1 MKKATTKKAT
11 AKKAAAPPLLRSL
24 AVICALSLPAA
35 FSWAGGPDKVKLAI
49 GYIPHVQFT
58 PLYVGIDK
66 GFYAEEGIDLE
77 LAFGFQY
84 DIFSLLA
91 AGRID
96 IGLSDSDQLVISG
109 SRDLGL
115 QAVYQYYQKY
125 PVAIVARAETIR
137 DPADLKG
144 RTIGTPEMSGTSWIG
159 LQLFLRKYGLE
170 KSVNVEKIGYTQE
183 ATLMSGR
190 AAAVVCFLNN
200 EPVAMRAR
208 GTALRQWDV
217 KDWSDMVGA
226 SFISSRA
233 IIAARGDVLARF
245 VRATRKAMEFT
256 MTSREEAMQIALK
269 NVGNVKKEDEPLF
282 RLRLD
287 ATCDLFPSPQGYGA
301 LDPDRWSRSIS
312 ELASL
317 GLIPT
322 AYPAEKILR
331 QF

>member
-1 MKKATTKKAT
+1 VKTVTVRVV
-11 AKKAAAPPLLRSL
+11 LVL
-24 AVICALSLPAA
+24 CALFAWSAP
-35 FSWAGGPDKVKLAI
+35 SWAAGPDKVVLAI

-66 GFYAEEGIDLE
+66 GFYAAQGIDLQLE
-77 LAFGFQY
+77 FGFQY

-96 IGLSDSDQLVISG
+96 VGLSDSDQLVISG
-109 SRDLGL
+109 AKDLGL
-115 QAVYQYYQKY
+115 QAVFQYYQKY
-125 PVAIVARAETIR
+125 PISIVARADRVKTP
-137 DPADLKG
+137 DDLKG
-144 RTIGTPEMSGTSWIG
+144 KTIGTPEMSGSAWIG

-170 KSVNVEKIGYTQE
+170 KAVHVEKIGYTQE
-183 ATLMSGR
+183 STLMSGR

-200 EPVAMRAR
+200 EPVAMKAR
-208 GTALRQWDV
+208 GVALRQWDV

-233 IIAARGDVLARF
+233 IISARQDVLARF
-245 VRATRKAMEFT
+245 VRATRAAMEFT
-256 MTSREEAMQIALK
+256 MTHRDEAMQIALK

-287 ATCDLFPSPQGYGA
+287 ATCDLFPGPGGYGA
-301 LDPDRWSRSIS
+301 LDTDQYARSIS

-317 GLIPT
+317 GLIPA
-322 AYPAEKILR
+322 AYPADKILR

>member
-1 MKKATTKKAT
+1 W
-11 AKKAAAPPLLRSL
+11 AA
-24 AVICALSLPAA
+24 
-35 FSWAGGPDKVKLAI
+35 GPDKVVLAI

-66 GFYAEEGIDLE
+66 GYYAAEGIDLQLE
-77 LAFGFQY
+77 FGFQY

-96 IGLSDSDQLVISG
+96 LGLSDSDQLVISG
-109 SRDLGL
+109 SKDLGL
-115 QAVYQYYQKY
+115 QAVFQYYQQY
-125 PVAIVARAETIR
+125 PISIVARADVVRTPE
-137 DPADLKG
+137 DLKG
-144 RTIGTPEMSGTSWIG
+144 KTIGTPEVSGSSWIG
-159 LQLFLRKYGLE
+159 LQLFLKKYGLQNA
-170 KSVNVEKIGYTQE
+170 VNVEKIGYTQE
-183 ATLMSGR
+183 PTLLSGR

-200 EPVAMRAR
+200 EPVAMKAR
-208 GTALRQWDV
+208 GIALRQWDV

-233 IIAARGDVLARF
+233 IISAREDVLGRF
-245 VRATRKAMEFT
+245 VRATRKAMDFT
-256 MTSREEAMQIALK
+256 MTHRDEAMQIALK

-287 ATCDLFPSPQGYGA
+287 ATCDLFPSAQGYGA
-301 LDPDRWSRSIS
+301 LDPERYARSIS
-312 ELASL
+312 ELVSL
-317 GLIPT
+317 GLIPA

>member
-1 MKKATTKKAT
+1 VKSNVV
-11 AKKAAAPPLLRSL
+11 RSVL
-24 AVICALSLPAA
+24 VLCALLAGSAP
-35 FSWAGGPDKVKLAI
+35 SWAAGPDKVRLAI

-66 GFYAEEGIDLE
+66 GFYAAEGIDLD

-84 DIFSLLA
+84 DVFSLLA
-91 AGRID
+91 AGKID
-96 IGLSDSDQLVISG
+96 LGLSDSDQLVISG

-115 QAVYQYYQKY
+115 QAVFQYYQKY
-125 PVAIVARAETIR
+125 PVTIVARADAVK
-137 DPADLKG
+137 DPQDLKG
-144 RTIGTPEMSGTSWIG
+144 KVIGTPEMSGTSWIG
-159 LQLFLRKYGLE
+159 LQLFLRKYGLD
-170 KSVNVEKIGYTQE
+170 KAVTVEKIGYTQE
-183 ATLMSGR
+183 PALLSGR

-200 EPVAMRAR
+200 EPVAMKAR
-208 GTALRQWDV
+208 GIALRQWDV

-226 SFISSRA
+226 SFITSRA

-245 VRATRKAMEFT
+245 VRATRKAMAFT
-256 MTSREEAMQIALK
+256 MTNRDEAMRIALK

-287 ATCDLFPSPQGYGA
+287 ATCDLFPSAQGYGA
-301 LDPDRWSRSIS
+301 LDPVRYSRSIS
-312 ELASL
+312 ELAAL
-317 GLIPT
+317 GLIPA

>member
-1 MKKATTKKAT
+1 MKTSAIRVVLFLSTLLAC
-11 AKKAAAPPLLRSL
+11 AAP
-24 AVICALSLPAA
+24 
-35 FSWAGGPDKVKLAI
+35 SWAAGPDKVVLAI

-66 GFYAEEGIDLE
+66 GFYAAQGIDLQLE
-77 LAFGFQY
+77 FGFQY

-91 AGRID
+91 AGKID
-96 IGLSDSDQLVISG
+96 VGLSDSDQLVISG

-115 QAVYQYYQKY
+115 QAVFQYYQKY
-125 PVAIVARAETIR
+125 PISIVARAETVKTP
-137 DPADLKG
+137 DDLKG
-144 RTIGTPEMSGTSWIG
+144 KTVGTPEMSGSAWIG

-183 ATLMSGR
+183 PTLMSGR

-200 EPVAMRAR
+200 EPVAMKAR
-208 GTALRQWDV
+208 GIALRQWNV

-226 SFISSRA
+226 SFISSRS
-233 IIAARGDVLARF
+233 IIAARADVMARF
-245 VRATRKAMEFT
+245 VRATRTAMDFT
-256 MTSREEAMQIALK
+256 MTHRDEAMQIALR

-287 ATCDLFPSPQGYGA
+287 ATCDLFPSPRGFGA
-301 LDPDRWSRSIS
+301 LDTDQYARSIS

-317 GLIPT
+317 GLIPAT
-322 AYPAEKILR
+322 YPADKILR

>member
-1 MKKATTKKAT
+1 MKTSAIRVVLFLSTLLAC
-11 AKKAAAPPLLRSL
+11 AAP
-24 AVICALSLPAA
+24 
-35 FSWAGGPDKVKLAI
+35 SWAAGPDKVVLAI

-66 GFYAEEGIDLE
+66 GFYAAQGIDLQLE
-77 LAFGFQY
+77 FGFQY

-91 AGRID
+91 AGKID
-96 IGLSDSDQLVISG
+96 VGLSDSDQLVISG

-115 QAVYQYYQKY
+115 QAVFQYYQKY
-125 PVAIVARAETIR
+125 PISIVARAETVKTP
-137 DPADLKG
+137 DDLKG
-144 RTIGTPEMSGTSWIG
+144 KTVGTPEMSGSAWIG

-170 KSVNVEKIGYTQE
+170 KSVKVEKIGYTQE
-183 ATLMSGR
+183 PTLMSGR

-200 EPVAMRAR
+200 EPVAMKAR
-208 GTALRQWDV
+208 GIALRQWNV

-226 SFISSRA
+226 SFISSRS
-233 IIAARGDVLARF
+233 IIAARTDVMARF
-245 VRATRKAMEFT
+245 VRATRTAMDFT
-256 MTSREEAMQIALK
+256 MTHREEAMQIALK

-287 ATCDLFPSPQGYGA
+287 ATCDLFPSPRGFGA
-301 LDPDRWSRSIS
+301 LDTDQYARSIS

-317 GLIPT
+317 GLIPAT
-322 AYPAEKILR
+322 YPADKILR

>member
-1 MKKATTKKAT
+1 MKKPI
-11 AKKAAAPPLLRSL
+11 AARALRFL
-24 AVICALSLPAA
+24 AVLCAFSLPAA
-35 FSWAGGPDKVKLAI
+35 LCWAGGPDKVKLAI

-66 GFYAEEGIDLE
+66 GYYAQEGIDLE

-84 DIFSLLA
+84 DVFSLLA
-91 AGRID
+91 AGKID
-96 IGLSDSDQLVISG
+96 IGLSDSDQLIISG
-109 SRDLGL
+109 SRELGL

-125 PVAIVARAETIR
+125 PVAIVARAETVR
-137 DPADLKG
+137 DPSDLKG

-170 KSVNVEKIGYTQE
+170 KAVKVEKIGYTQE
-183 ATLMSGR
+183 STLLSGR

-208 GTALRQWDV
+208 GIVLQQWDV

-226 SFISSRA
+226 SFISSRS

-256 MTSREEAMQIALK
+256 MANREEAMQIALK

-287 ATCDLFPSPQGYGA
+287 ATCELFPAPQGYGA
-301 LDPDRWSRSIS
+301 LDPDRWSRSIA

-317 GLIPT
+317 GLIPSV
-322 AYPAEKILR
+322 YPAEKILR

>member
-1 MKKATTKKAT
+1 MVVKKIVAL
-11 AKKAAAPPLLRSL
+11 APFILC
-24 AVICALSLPAA
+24 AALSWSA
-35 FSWAGGPDKVKLAI
+35 GPDKVKLAI

-66 GFYAEEGIDLE
+66 GFYAAEGIDLE

-84 DIFSLLA
+84 DVFSLLA
-91 AGRID
+91 AGKID
-96 IGLSDSDQLVISG
+96 LGLSDSDQLVIAG

-115 QAVYQYYQKY
+115 QAVFQYYQKY
-125 PVAIVARAETIR
+125 PVTIVTRAETAQT
-137 DPADLKG
+137 PADLKG
-144 RTIGTPEMSGTSWIG
+144 KTIGTPEMSGTSWIG

-170 KSVNVEKIGYTQE
+170 KSVKVEKIGYTQE
-183 ATLMSGR
+183 PTLLSGR
-190 AAAVVCFLNN
+190 ADAVVCFLNN
-200 EPVAMRAR
+200 EPVAMQAR
-208 GTALRQWDV
+208 GIAIRQWNV

-226 SFISSRA
+226 SFISSRS
-233 IIAARGDVLARF
+233 IIASRADVLARF
-245 VRATRKAMEFT
+245 VRATRKAMDFT
-256 MTSREEAMQIALK
+256 VSNRDEAVRIALK

-287 ATCDLFPSPQGYGA
+287 ATCDLFLSPQGYGA
-301 LDPDRWSRSIS
+301 LDPERYSRSIS

-317 GLIPT
+317 GLIPA